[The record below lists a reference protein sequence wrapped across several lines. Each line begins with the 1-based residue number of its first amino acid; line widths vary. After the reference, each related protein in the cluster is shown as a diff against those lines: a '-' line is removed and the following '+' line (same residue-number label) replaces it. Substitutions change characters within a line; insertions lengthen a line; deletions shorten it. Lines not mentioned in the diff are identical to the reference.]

1 MILRTHAPLL
11 FFSILMHKMG
21 AEADR
26 VKAELQRAI
35 EEGKSPNVA
44 SKTAHLFL
52 GTVDERV
59 EFRPDILFAPEKVPT
74 AATDLGVVVEDE
86 MQEEEVEEEEREG
99 ENIDCQAETD

>member
-1 MILRTHAPLL
+1 
-11 FFSILMHKMG
+11 MG

-74 AATDLGVVVEDE
+74 AAKDLGVIVEDE

-99 ENIDCQAETD
+99 ENIYHQAETD